1 MVQPK
6 SIDQKL
12 PVSTPNSVNVFESIP
27 CATVSLTDNDAD
39 LIQNLKVQQTGHH
52 VVVMLGIVLIL
63 AHMKKCECVI
73 IGVRLFGWVA
83 ACLSVPLGM
92 AQTLTLHLPW
102 TLEM

>member
-1 MVQPK
+1 MCHCFLNT
-6 SIDQKL
+6 I
-12 PVSTPNSVNVFESIP
+12 
-27 CATVSLTDNDAD
+27 TDNDAD

-73 IGVRLFGWVA
+73 ISIRLFGWVA
-83 ACLSVPLGM
+83 ACLSVPLDM

-102 TLEM
+102 TLGM